1 MPRQIFS
8 SSAKNLVDV
17 EFTEGMPLCQII
29 KNLQN
34 IPNLQ
39 IVLWYIGCYGLK
51 KTCVE
56 FYKKFIISPTLET
69 TFNTT
74 FWLVDLTAWNSFK
87 IKKNSINHYNS
98 CSTTI
103 DSFPAKIIKSLKSS
117 SIFEKMCNINCMLE
131 INYLKTALA
140 RDFLI
145 QPSQHFSKSLVQI
158 DEIFPK
164 NSWIATHF
172 LGQDTAKTYSIFQY
186 LEAYL
191 IIDELITKVAPS
203 PESNSLEIAFLLP
216 NDELKYYRDQAN
228 SFQKDIEFLLTKR
241 AHISPINLKIKFFN
255 FQYGNSPEHRPYNA
269 PGKTFK
275 KNKLTYEDIVGPIKK
290 EHLKK
295 V

>member
-1 MPRQIFS
+1 MPRQFFS
-8 SSAKNLVDV
+8 SPAKNHVSV

-29 KNLQN
+29 GNLQN
-34 IPNLQ
+34 IPNLH

-56 FYKKFIISPTLET
+56 FYKKFIISPILEK

-74 FWLVDLTAWNSFK
+74 LWLVDLTAWNSFK
-87 IKKNSINHYNS
+87 IKKSSIHHYNS

-103 DSFPAKIIKSLKSS
+103 ESFPGKTIKSLKSS
-117 SIFEKMCNINCMLE
+117 AIFEKMCNLKCMSE
-131 INYLKTALA
+131 IDYLKNALA

-145 QPSQHFSKSLVQI
+145 QPSQHFPKSHVQI
-158 DEIFPK
+158 DEVFPK

-172 LGQDTAKTYSIFQY
+172 SGRDTAKTYSIFQY
-186 LEAYL
+186 LEGYL
-191 IIDELITKVAPS
+191 IIDEIITKVAPS

-216 NDELKYYRDQAN
+216 NDELKYYRDHSN

-255 FQYGNSPEHRPYNA
+255 FEYGDSPEHRPYNA
-269 PGKTFK
+269 PGRTFK
-275 KNKLTYEDIVGPIKK
+275 KNKLTYEDIAGPIKK
-290 EHLKK
+290 EHLKEI
-295 V
+295 